1 MKKISRKEFIKLS
14 SLVVGGTLLIPRWL
28 YPFISNSN
36 NLDLLRNSFND
47 KILEIVNLNGGNDRL
62 NTVIPY
68 QNQNYYNLR
77 PDIAI
82 SNDSV

>member
-47 KILEIVNLNGGNDRL
+47 KIF
-62 NTVIPY
+62 
-68 QNQNYYNLR
+68 
-77 PDIAI
+77 
-82 SNDSV
+82 